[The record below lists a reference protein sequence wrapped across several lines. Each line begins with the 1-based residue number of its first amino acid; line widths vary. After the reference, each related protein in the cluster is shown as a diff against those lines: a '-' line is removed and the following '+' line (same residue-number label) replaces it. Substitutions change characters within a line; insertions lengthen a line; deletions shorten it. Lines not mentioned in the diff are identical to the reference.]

1 MIRKAIVS
9 GANGFLGS
17 HAVKYL
23 LAKGVSVTALC
34 RNGRAERLPQS
45 DNLTI
50 CQFDLS
56 KAAENL
62 QMIDCDEYDVFFH
75 FAWQGIAGNDR
86 YDTILQMNNVQW
98 TVETMRAAA
107 KIGCK
112 RFVCAGSIMEREALS
127 LVSTQGCSSDKGS
140 IYGGSKLLA
149 HIMCKALAEEV
160 GIELVW
166 GLITNAYGPGEESPR
181 LINTTLRK
189 CINGCVPQFTSGTQ
203 NYDFVYIDD
212 VARAFYLLAHNGR
225 NMHEYVIGSSKARP
239 LREFLLELQRTAAPG
254 LEFSFGDVTFKGVGL
269 TLEQLSCAE
278 TERHTGFTAKISFA
292 EGIRRTKDWLEY
304 GMRGEENSQ
313 MYFSDGVTYIL

>member
-34 RNGRAERLPQS
+34 RNGRADRLPQS

-62 QMIDCDEYDVFFH
+62 QMIDCDEYDVFFN

-107 KIGCK
+107 RIGCK
-112 RFVCAGSIMEREALS
+112 RFVCAGSIMEREALA

-140 IYGGSKLLA
+140 IYGGSKLMA
-149 HIMCKALAEEV
+149 HIMCKAIAEEV

-212 VARAFYLLAHNGR
+212 VARAFYLLALYGR
-225 NMHEYVIGSSKARP
+225 NMHEYVIGSSSARP

-254 LEFSFGDVTFKGVGL
+254 LEFSFGDVEFRGVGL

-278 TERHTGFTAKISFA
+278 MEWHTGFKAEISFA
-292 EGIRRTKDWLEY
+292 EGIRRTKEWLECV
-304 GMRGEENSQ
+304 MRGE
-313 MYFSDGVTYIL
+313 